1 MKKATPVVEKKIKKV
16 AQTRNYVSM
25 KQSDKRNLILLGKNL
40 QGTFSY
46 PKEIRKFLCTPD
58 LPRAMMEYD
67 VKPNRAVN

>member
-1 MKKATPVVEKKIKKV
+1 MKKVTPVVEKKVKKV
-16 AQTRNYVSM
+16 AQARNYIAM
-25 KQSDKRNLILLGKNL
+25 RQSDKRNLIMLGKNL

-67 VKPNRAVN
+67 VKPNRATS

>member
-1 MKKATPVVEKKIKKV
+1 MKKATPVVEKKVKKAV
-16 AQTRNYVSM
+16 QPRNYVSM
-25 KQSDKRNLILLGKNL
+25 RQSDKRNLILLGKNL
-40 QGTFSY
+40 QGTSSY